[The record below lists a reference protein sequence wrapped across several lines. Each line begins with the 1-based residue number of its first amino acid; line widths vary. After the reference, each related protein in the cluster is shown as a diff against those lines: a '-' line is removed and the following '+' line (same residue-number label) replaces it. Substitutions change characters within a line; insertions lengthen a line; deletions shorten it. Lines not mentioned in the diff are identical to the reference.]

1 MNLYYL
7 TAYHWR
13 SNEWWRF
20 AISAQ
25 SGDEAVL
32 KFTEG
37 YSDDRFTRINAKF
50 ICTTADDV
58 FQEL

>member
-7 TAYHWR
+7 TAFHWKA
-13 SNEWWRF
+13 NEWWRF

-25 SGDEAVL
+25 SGDEAVA
-32 KFTEG
+32 KFKDG
-37 YSDDRFTRINAKF
+37 YDDKFSRIGVKF

-58 FQEL
+58 FMEI

>member
-25 SGDEAVL
+25 SVEEAFAKFNEGYDD
-32 KFTEG
+32 KFTRV
-37 YSDDRFTRINAKF
+37 SIKF

-58 FQEL
+58 FMEI